1 MKSQPAIWYMEK
13 IYFPHYIQFNKI
25 FCLPMSAGTEA
36 LNALQGAHFGQ
47 MMYCFYLW
55 QWP

>member
-47 MMYCFYLW
+47 MMYCFYL
-55 QWP
+55 